1 MKVIK
6 KIPNHVLDQS
16 LNKYENKQKKDGF
29 EKSTCTK
36 ILKLETLKQI
46 KKPSRSWQIC
56 WQKKAKERNTI
67 YLVDS
72 DLIFEN
78 PTTTTTKTII
88 NKMLNVVEKKKNKK
102 KLFLNWKTGFKQKL
116 LISQNNSRK
125 KNINK
130 IRKKKIK
137 IIFLYKVTVVA
148 IKRTT
153 TSTINTIIITRHNYT
168 RTLPVDEIFEMKF
181 CS

>member
-1 MKVIK
+1 MKISK
-6 KIPNHVLDQS
+6 K
-16 LNKYENKQKKDGF
+16 KKDGF

-78 PTTTTTKTII
+78 PTTTTTTKTII
-88 NKMLNVVEKKKNKK
+88 NKMLNVVVEKK
-102 KLFLNWKTGFKQKL
+102 
-116 LISQNNSRK
+116 
-125 KNINK
+125 INK
-130 IRKKKIK
+130 
-137 IIFLYKVTVVA
+137 
-148 IKRTT
+148 
-153 TSTINTIIITRHNYT
+153 
-168 RTLPVDEIFEMKF
+168 
-181 CS
+181 

>member
-6 KIPNHVLDQS
+6 KLPNHVLDQS

-46 KKPSRSWQIC
+46 KNLQEADKSVDK
-56 WQKKAKERNTI
+56 KKAKERNTI

-78 PTTTTTKTII
+78 PTTTTTTKTII
-88 NKMLNVVEKKKNKK
+88 NKMLNVVVEKK
-102 KLFLNWKTGFKQKL
+102 
-116 LISQNNSRK
+116 
-125 KNINK
+125 INK
-130 IRKKKIK
+130 
-137 IIFLYKVTVVA
+137 
-148 IKRTT
+148 
-153 TSTINTIIITRHNYT
+153 
-168 RTLPVDEIFEMKF
+168 
-181 CS
+181 